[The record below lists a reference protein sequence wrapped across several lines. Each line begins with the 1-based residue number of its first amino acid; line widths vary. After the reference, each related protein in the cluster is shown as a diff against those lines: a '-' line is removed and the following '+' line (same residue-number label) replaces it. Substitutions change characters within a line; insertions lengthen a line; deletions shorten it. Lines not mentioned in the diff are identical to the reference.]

1 MVDSLEHS
9 DLCLWNS
16 GHHPSADDLFWDRA
30 CHRLLDFGRGNW
42 TFVFCIRYA
51 QRRRLS
57 VADTSESALRD
68 SGNLFIGEPAFGRSL
83 TEPFRGDFS
92 PFGRHI
98 GINSLLSSPAI
109 PPLGLATAR
118 WHRQFDPW
126 DIDDQPVATS
136 FSGDNWSVDRY

>member
-16 GHHPSADDLFWDRA
+16 GHHPSADDLFWNCA
-30 CHRLLDFGRGNW
+30 CHRFLDFGRRNW

-68 SGNLFIGEPAFGRSL
+68 GGNLLIGESAFGRSL
-83 TEPFRGDFS
+83 PEPFLGDFS
-92 PFGRHI
+92 PPRGHP
-98 GINSLLSSPAI
+98 GVCSLLSS
-109 PPLGLATAR
+109 
-118 WHRQFDPW
+118 
-126 DIDDQPVATS
+126 
-136 FSGDNWSVDRY
+136 